1 MSFCASFWS
10 LTWWQGLF
18 QFVGL
23 LNVVDD
29 QRVQVFAASNFE
41 LEVVLVFLYFNSW
54 KNKSIHDWVSSNF
67 DWSGQGWLV
76 GWWPNQ
82 IRRVEFK
89 IQYQHFLFN
98 EEVSDCG
105 SSLLALATQ
114 LVPTR
119 PPRTKIHLHLASF
132 RLTMT
137 RKSLISLICLGY
149 FIIQKYL

>member
-1 MSFCASFWS
+1 MHHFDRLLGGRDCFS
-10 LTWWQGLF
+10 LSAYSTSSTTSVYKYLLHLTLNLRLFLFFFILIAEKIKVSMIGFHQISIDQG
-18 QFVGL
+18 
-23 LNVVDD
+23 
-29 QRVQVFAASNFE
+29 RV
-41 LEVVLVFLYFNSW
+41 
-54 KNKSIHDWVSSNF
+54 
-67 DWSGQGWLV
+67 GWLV